1 MTDRRRCPPV
11 VLPLI
16 ERRIH
21 ARLTPERRHA
31 EPVRCSYC
39 LPVVAALIAIV
50 GWLWSSPA
58 PVAFDGPH
66 YVTERKG
73 CTEYAA
79 NVPGDSGIVEWCVR
93 NRGY

>member
-31 EPVRCSYC
+31 EPVRCGYC
-39 LPVVAALIAIV
+39 LPAVAAFIALA
-50 GWLWSSPA
+50 GWLWAPA
-58 PVAFDGPH
+58 PDAFDGPH
-66 YVTERKG
+66 YVIERPS

-79 NVPGDSGIVEWCVR
+79 NVPADTGISEWCVR
-93 NRGY
+93 KRGY